1 MSAPKPGER
10 SKGFLEKLKTKLEE
24 MVKVRKGLTVDSG
37 AADHVMPLGWL
48 AWILITASLGSL
60 RGLHYVSASGNR
72 MPNKGEQRVKFL
84 TRDGVWASLLFQV
97 AGINKP
103 LVSVSRLIDEGWRV
117 VFDDEGSYL
126 IRKKTKKVIR
136 MDRTRGV
143 FTIEAYIE
151 PEDNK
156 PVFSRQA

>member
-1 MSAPKPGER
+1 
-10 SKGFLEKLKTKLEE
+10 
-24 MVKVRKGLTVDSG
+24 
-37 AADHVMPLGWL
+37 
-48 AWILITASLGSL
+48 
-60 RGLHYVSASGNR
+60 

-117 VFDDEGSYL
+117 IFDDEGSYL
-126 IRKKTKKVIR
+126 IHKKTKKIIR

-143 FTIEAYIE
+143 FTIEAYVE